1 MEKKEGVFQLTGT
14 NIRNMRTELDSN
26 FMIAPYQKENATGC
40 GYNLT
45 ATEFIYSITKRRL
58 LTIHKSKQGD
68 TYVKIYPNDT
78 VLILTREYIKLSGN
92 MAGAFYSRVQMVSSG
107 FGHIS
112 TTLDPGWRGML
123 LFSINNP
130 TKRKLRLNISR
141 STDRGVVFKGIATM
155 VLTPVRIEDEETKGV
170 DPSLDNPA
178 MRLDVLKKLVS
189 EPKRFWADRQYQN
202 LKKLIYDLEH
212 FETIENSKMKR
223 LTDIKAHLTNIEM
236 EIASYKSIED
246 IQAYLVE
253 LKRIDYGAFEEVQC
267 KVKNLDDTVCKTTD
281 ISKDVNEIKNKIES
295 IYRECDYQL
304 LCEKINQIHLLIQ
317 QQVPHVWGYHKMRR
331 LLGFLLKHWK
341 IWVVYGMAIII
352 VAYTYNSNIGSNDM
366 NIFISVVAAIM
377 PPFITYF
384 LEIFGA
390 TNEDL

>member
-1 MEKKEGVFQLTGT
+1 MEIKENFQLTGT
-14 NIRNMRTELDSN
+14 NIRNMRTELNSN
-26 FMIAPYQKENATGC
+26 FMIAPYQEENATGC

-45 ATEFIYSITKRRL
+45 ATEFIYSVTKRRL
-58 LTIHKSKQGD
+58 LVVHKSKQGD
-68 TYVKIYPNDT
+68 TYVKVDPNDT

-92 MAGAFYSRVQMVSSG
+92 LAGAFYSRVQMVSSG

-112 TTLDPGWRGML
+112 TTLDPCWRGML

-130 TKRKLRLNISR
+130 TKRKLRLNISK

-155 VLTPVRIEDEETKGV
+155 VLTPVRKEDEETTGV

-212 FETIENSKMKR
+212 FETVENSKMKR
-223 LTDIKAHLTNIEM
+223 LKDIKSHLTKLEM
-236 EIASYKSIED
+236 EIESYKTKED

-253 LKRIDYGAFEEVQC
+253 LKRIDYDTFDEVQR
-267 KVKNLDDTVCKTTD
+267 KVSNLAEIVCKTAD
-281 ISKDVNEIKNKIES
+281 IAKDVEEIRNKIES
-295 IYRECDYQL
+295 VYRECDYQL

-317 QQVPHVWGYHKMRR
+317 KQVPHVWGNHKIRQ
-331 LLGFLLKHWK
+331 LVGFLMKHWK
-341 IWVVYGMAIII
+341 IWIVYGVAITV
-352 VAYTYNSNIGSNDM
+352 VAYTYYANIGSN
-366 NIFISVVAAIM
+366 NINIIISVVAAIM

-384 LEIFGA
+384 LENFRG